1 MKSTKYILS
10 IGLAFSMLATSCS
23 DFLNVDSKDTQTTT
37 VFYKTEAQIDQA
49 LNGVYNGLL
58 PFANDMLHLSECRSD
73 NAYVQLQANGQ
84 RDYSDIGAFRP
95 NIVNNATVDGA
106 WKHCYTLIAN
116 ANILLSKI
124 DNVTFANEGV
134 KEQYKAE
141 TRFLRALAYFDLVRY
156 FGRIPLLLEPKSQE
170 EVLNIGQSEAKE
182 VYEQAIIPDLEFAI
196 QNLPLKP
203 VNYQNKETAGKA
215 NKMAAKSLLGR
226 VYLTMA
232 GFPLND
238 ASKKEKAKTL
248 LEEVINYA
256 EESGKYWASS
266 SNEWKRIWVS
276 DNDNKYHIFEIQYEN
291 GGLGLGNTMVFNSCP
306 NLYSAYTDVRI
317 FGNQIYVERS
327 LDNEFKKLYNGKMD
341 ARCLATI
348 DTTKFVNT
356 DGATPVKY
364 TEDDFYIKFLE
375 HKMKR
380 AELGYSN
387 IDKSIVDYN
396 DWPINFPLIRLED
409 VMLMYAEIVGPTTRG
424 LEMVNKIRTRA
435 GMDPVP
441 SCSEAEFQK
450 YVERERRLELAF
462 EGVRWHDLVRHNNLQ
477 AIRDMFHR
485 YAINADGSINQAVE
499 SYVGN
504 VKDGMYLFPIPES
517 QMKVKNGLYEQNEAY
532 K

>member
-1 MKSTKYILS
+1 MKSINYIFTLS
-10 IGLAFSMLATSCS
+10 LGISLLTTSCS

-58 PFANDMLHLSECRSD
+58 PFSTDMLHMSECRSD
-73 NAYVQLQANGQ
+73 NAYVQLQSNGQ
-84 RDYSDIGAFRP
+84 RDYSDIGAFRS
-95 NIVNNATVDGA
+95 NIINNATIDGA

-124 DNVTFANEGV
+124 DAVAFANPSV
-134 KEQYKAE
+134 KEQYKGEA
-141 TRFLRALAYFDLVRY
+141 RFLRALAYFDLVRY
-156 FGRIPLLLEPKSQE
+156 FGRVPLLLEPKSQE
-170 EVLNIGQSEAKE
+170 EVMATKQSDAKT
-182 VYEQAIIPDLEFAI
+182 VYEQAIVPDLEFAI

-203 VNYQNKETAGKA
+203 VNYQNKETTGKA
-215 NKMAAKSLLGR
+215 NQIAAKALLGR
-226 VYLTMA
+226 VYLTMS

-238 ASKKEKAKTL
+238 ISKKDQAKSL
-248 LEEVINYA
+248 FEEVIKYA
-256 EESGKYWASS
+256 DESGKYWAKDA
-266 SNEWKRIWVS
+266 NEWKRIWVS
-276 DNDNKYHIFEIQYEN
+276 DNDNKYHIFEIQYQN
-291 GGLGLGNTMVFNSCP
+291 GGLGLGNPMVFNSCP
-306 NLYSAYTDVRI
+306 VLYSAYTDVRI
-317 FGNQIYVERS
+317 FGNQIYVEKT
-327 LDNEFKKLYNGKMD
+327 LDDEFKKVYNNKMD
-341 ARCLATI
+341 ARCLASI

-356 DGATPVKY
+356 DGVTPVKY
-364 TEDDFYIKFLE
+364 TEDDFFIKFLE

-380 AELGYSN
+380 AALGYSN

-409 VMLMYAEIVGPTTRG
+409 VMLMYAEIVGPTSRG
-424 LEMVNKIRTRA
+424 LEMVNRIRERA
-435 GMDPVP
+435 GMDPIQSV
-441 SCSEAEFQK
+441 SADQFQK

-485 YAINADGSINQAVE
+485 YATNADGSINQTIE

-504 VKDGMYLFPIPES
+504 VKDGMYLYPIPES
-517 QMKVKNGLYEQNEAY
+517 QIKVKEGLYEQNDAY